1 MHCFSASDIK
11 TSSLNQ
17 GSGFAR
23 HKMASVPKLGI
34 QPKNNTPLPI
44 LPNSYML
51 GSFQQIKRTCKL
63 TRGALNR
70 GILLAF

>member
-1 MHCFSASDIK
+1 MHYFSALDIK
-11 TSSLNQ
+11 TSPQNQ
-17 GSGFAR
+17 GDGFAR
-23 HKMASVPKLGI
+23 HKMASVPKLGM

-44 LPNSYML
+44 FLNSYML

-63 TRGALNR
+63 TKEALFR